1 MLFAITAQAVPGLL
15 ITALL
20 VAVAL
25 PLRGSAPKARLARRL
40 ADGVILGAT
49 RAAVAVLV
57 SVGLH
62 LACALA
68 GSVLEAVLDAGLRP
82 QPQAIEA
89 PANPERPA

>member
-1 MLFAITAQAVPGLL
+1 MLFAITAQAVPSIL
-15 ITALL
+15 ITALF

-25 PLRGSAPKARLARRL
+25 PLRGVPSKAPHARRFFGGI
-40 ADGVILGAT
+40 ALGFT
-49 RAAVAVLV
+49 RAVVAVLV
-57 SVGLH
+57 AVGLH

-68 GSVLEAVLDAGLRP
+68 GSVPEASLRP